1 MINPYLKNMNRAL
14 FIDRDGVINKERDYV
29 YRISDFEFV
38 PDIFYNLKQFNSLGF
53 LIIIIT
59 NQAGIGRGIYSE
71 EDFND
76 LTKWML
82 GEFENNQVKITDVY
96 FDPCHPEHGVG
107 KYKKDSYNRKPN
119 PGMIFKAAE
128 KHNIDLKNSILVGDK
143 LSDIE
148 AGINAGMEHLYLIK
162 TGHYTGGEE
171 LPEKCKLVETLDA
184 ILPDQEQS

>member
-38 PDIFYNLKQFNSLGF
+38 PDIFNNLKQFNSLGF

-59 NQAGIGRGIYSE
+59 NQAGIGRGLYSE

-119 PGMIFKAAE
+119 PGMIFNAAE
-128 KHNIDLKNSILVGDK
+128 KHNIDLNNSILVGDK
-143 LSDIE
+143 LNDIE
-148 AGINAGMEHLYLIK
+148 AGINAGIGHLYLVK
-162 TGHYTGGEE
+162 TGHCTSGVE
-171 LPEKCKLVETLDA
+171 LPEKCKLVETLDE